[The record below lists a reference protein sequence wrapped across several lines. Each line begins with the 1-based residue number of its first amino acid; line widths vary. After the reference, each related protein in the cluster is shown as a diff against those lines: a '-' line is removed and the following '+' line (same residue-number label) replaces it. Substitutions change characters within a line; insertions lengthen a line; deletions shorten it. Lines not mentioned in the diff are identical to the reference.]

1 MPEVAGQRTEYPDI
15 PRIDAHSHGGIE
27 VDKLARFLNLRGL
40 LLERY
45 GVDLA
50 IWINLGDDEGPQALE
65 ERVASAQDL
74 RALEASVEDRMLWA
88 LDDYSPHCGPGHAPD
103 ELQEWLDRGCIGYK
117 IWYGPAHRVLKDDQ
131 EGHPYV
137 DDPVHDPTFAKMEE
151 IGMVG
156 ASIHIGDP
164 NGPYGNR
171 HQWLPD
177 PVEFWRIVTAW
188 RHVLERH
195 PDLQVVTAHMC
206 WLCCQDAQL
215 DYLRNMLA
223 TFPGMYIDLAAT
235 FYYYHLVNR
244 DNLRDFMIE
253 FADRIL
259 YGTDL
264 GNWSEEEKTSE
275 HVDSYFQTFQI
286 LETDAV
292 LPGAGFWGEEPTEG
306 LALPAE
312 VLEKIYYRNAAR
324 IYPRVREQLQKLG
337 YTV

>member
-131 EGHPYV
+131 EGIPTWTTRFTIRPSPKWKRSAWWARPYTSATPMV
-137 DDPVHDPTFAKMEE
+137 PTA
-151 IGMVG
+151 I
-156 ASIHIGDP
+156 
-164 NGPYGNR
+164 
-171 HQWLPD
+171 
-177 PVEFWRIVTAW
+177 
-188 RHVLERH
+188 
-195 PDLQVVTAHMC
+195 
-206 WLCCQDAQL
+206 
-215 DYLRNMLA
+215 A
-223 TFPGMYIDLAAT
+223 TSGYPIPWSSGVSSPPG
-235 FYYYHLVNR
+235 
-244 DNLRDFMIE
+244 
-253 FADRIL
+253 
-259 YGTDL
+259 GTCSSAIPICR
-264 GNWSEEEKTSE
+264 W
-275 HVDSYFQTFQI
+275 
-286 LETDAV
+286 
-292 LPGAGFWGEEPTEG
+292 
-306 LALPAE
+306 
-312 VLEKIYYRNAAR
+312 
-324 IYPRVREQLQKLG
+324 
-337 YTV
+337 